1 MHTKLVTQ
9 AQHEQLLKNG
19 EEPRRSRGRGEMID
33 FRPVVKLFTPDAQ
46 ATWLLSELYPDD
58 SDVAFGLCD
67 LGIGFPELGD
77 VPISELEALRGP
89 LNLPV
94 ERDGLA
100 AARRETDKERA
111 ELAHEISDLE
121 TKLEAAES
129 RRASLA
135 ATLEAEQKRERD
147 VPRRAFSCLVVSVAS
162 SSQLPAALSG
172 ATLSFLG
179 SSSVGASGAG
189 TLPFRMRSTSRALR
203 AR

>member
-94 ERDGLA
+94 ERDGLRPP
-100 AARRETDKERA
+100 AARRTRSARSPRA
-111 ELAHEISDLE
+111 RSA
-121 TKLEAAES
+121 TS
-129 RRASLA
+129 RPSSKPQRAS
-135 ATLEAEQKRERD
+135 ER
-147 VPRRAFSCLVVSVAS
+147 R
-162 SSQLPAALSG
+162 
-172 ATLSFLG
+172 
-179 SSSVGASGAG
+179 
-189 TLPFRMRSTSRALR
+189 LR
-203 AR
+203 QP